1 MKLVLSDWVKAARV
15 HSLHQKGHSRGLPFF
30 RQSTMLQFPVGLIHK
45 ENASFA
51 TVTFLLL
58 RPCNCFFVWICLFL
72 SHMSDNA
79 HKEIEQKIA
88 AKIGEMS
95 YG

>member
-1 MKLVLSDWVKAARV
+1 MKLVLFEWVKESVAARV
-15 HSLHQKGHSRGLPFF
+15 HSLHQKGHARGLPFF

-58 RPCNCFFVWICLFL
+58 RPCNGFVSGFVSL
-72 SHMSDNA
+72 SHMLDNA
-79 HKEIEQKIA
+79 
-88 AKIGEMS
+88 
-95 YG
+95 Y